1 MKHYIIYWVLGP
13 LKVDENGNIVEIK
26 VMNIDEAIDYF
37 INKKIP
43 EGWEVEKTVPVE
55 IEKAVRKQFRRVGE
69 EIYAEYFNAYLN
81 KFCIEYSKRKISEL
95 NRRDKLIIQV
105 ASAISD
111 LDKILNT
118 MSERLREW
126 YGLHFPEFDI
136 SSHKQFAKT
145 IMEKGKR
152 ENFEDFEFSVGME
165 FSEEDE
171 KIVKLYSQRLY
182 ELYKLRDELDSYLEK
197 IVREEMP
204 NLYAILGHVIA
215 AKLLSAAGGLE
226 KLAKLPSSTIQL
238 LGAEKALFRYL
249 RTKGKTKPPKHGI
262 IFLTPYVA
270 NAPKD
275 KRGKVARILAA
286 KLAVAAR
293 IDYYSKEDKG
303 KELKKELEEK
313 IKEALGE

>member
-1 MKHYIIYWVLGP
+1 MKFYVFYAPFGV
-13 LKVDENGNIVEIK
+13 LKVREDGEVEEVRFLDIEGAVESFLNRK
-26 VMNIDEAIDYF
+26 NPWNLEEVPEELEQHIR
-37 INKKIP
+37 KKI
-43 EGWEVEKTVPVE
+43 
-55 IEKAVRKQFRRVGE
+55 RKIGE
-69 EIYAEYFNAYLN
+69 EKLGKTKLN
-81 KFCIEYSKRKISEL
+81 ELLNRFGIILSKKKISML
-95 NRRDKLIIQV
+95 DRRDKLIIQV

-118 MSERLREW
+118 MSERIREW
-126 YGLHFPEFDI
+126 YGLHYPEFVI
-136 SSHKQFAKT
+136 SSHKKFVET
-145 IMEKGKR
+145 IMEKGRR
-152 ENFEDFEFSVGME
+152 ENFENFEYSVGME
-165 FSEEDE
+165 FTEDDEEM
-171 KIVKLYSQRLY
+171 VKLYAKRVFELY
-182 ELYKLRDELDSYLEK
+182 ELREELDKYLERLVK
-197 IVREEMP
+197 KEMP
-204 NLYAILGHVIA
+204 NLYAILGHIIA

-238 LGAEKALFRYL
+238 LGAEKALFRFL

-262 IFLTPYVA
+262 IFLTPYIA

-303 KELKKELEEK
+303 DELKKDLEEK